1 MRRRRFQRGSIIPR
15 KRSGKTYWYAQWR
28 EEGVRRSKELG
39 LQTSMT
45 RGQAEAILAKILQPI
60 NEAAGI
66 LAAPCINH
74 TFTEFVEQVYLPVY
88 QGKWKAS
95 TAITETDR
103 LRHHLIGSLGNR
115 PITAINRDELQKL
128 LDKKAR
134 SLSDS
139 VISHLRFRLRSIFE
153 LALSE
158 GVVER
163 NPATTLYTPR
173 HCQPG
178 RKKRVLTAEDIDAM
192 IAALD
197 VREQIIVR
205 LATFEGMRPGEIL
218 GLQRGDIDLNE
229 GSLLVRRR
237 VYRGDIDTPKSDRS
251 TRKIALSDGT
261 IEMLGSWFKLMLRI
275 DDSAWVFST
284 ENAKCPLRREF
295 VWTRRMLPAFLP
307 IGLDWATFQVMR
319 RTHASRSKEAGV
331 DAHTRSAQ
339 MGNTVD
345 VNENEY
351 AVSDFKTRREAVRK
365 LEAALTVK
373 KKTNGECSE

>member
-1 MRRRRFQRGSIIPR
+1 M
-15 KRSGKTYWYAQWR
+15 
-28 EEGVRRSKELG
+28 RRSKELG

-60 NEAAGI
+60 NATAGI
-66 LAAPCINH
+66 SAPAFVSH
-74 TFTEFVEQVYLPVY
+74 TFGEFVDQVYLPVY

-95 TAITETDR
+95 TAVTETDR
-103 LRHHLIGSLGNR
+103 LRHHLVGSIGDR
-115 PITAINRDELQKL
+115 PMMAINRDELQKL

-134 SLSDS
+134 ALSDS

-153 LALSE
+153 LAVSE

-163 NPATTLYTPR
+163 NPAAVLYTPR

-178 RKKRVLTAEDIDAM
+178 RKRQVLNAEDIESMLRVMD
-192 IAALD
+192 I
-197 VREQIIVR
+197 REQIIMR

-218 GLQRGDIDLNE
+218 GLQRGDIDLDE
-229 GSLLVRRR
+229 ESLLVRRR
-237 VYRGDIDTPKSDRS
+237 VYRGDVDTPKSDRS
-251 TRKIALSDGT
+251 TRKIALSEGT
-261 IEMLGSWFKLMLRI
+261 IEMLRAWFSVMLRV

-284 ENAKCPLRREF
+284 ESAKKPLTRDF
-295 VWTRRMLPAFLP
+295 VWTRKMLPVLKP

-351 AVSDFKTRREAVRK
+351 AVSDFKSRREAVRK

-373 KKTNGECSE
+373 KANGECS

>member
-1 MRRRRFQRGSIIPR
+1 
-15 KRSGKTYWYAQWR
+15 
-28 EEGVRRSKELG
+28 
-39 LQTSMT
+39 MT
-45 RGQAEAILAKILQPI
+45 KGQAEAILAKILQPI
-60 NEAAGI
+60 NESAGVKAI
-66 LAAPCINH
+66 PYVNH
-74 TFTEFVEQVYLPVY
+74 TFEEFVEQVYLPVY

-95 TAITETDR
+95 TAITETER
-103 LRHHLIGSLGNR
+103 LRYHLVGALGSR
-115 PITAINRDELQKL
+115 PVAAITRDELQKM
-128 LDKKAR
+128 LDKKAQ

-139 VISHLRFRLRSIFE
+139 VVTHLRFRLRSVFE
-153 LALSE
+153 LAVSE

-163 NPATTLYTPR
+163 NPATSLYTPR

-178 RKKRVLTAEDIDAM
+178 RPKYVLDGEGIGAM
-192 IAALD
+192 VAVLEL
-197 VREQIIVR
+197 REQLILR

-218 GLQRGDIDLNE
+218 GLQRGDVDFGE
-229 GSLLVRRR
+229 GSIQVRRR
-237 VYRGDIDTPKSDRS
+237 VFRGDVDTPKSDRS

-261 IEMLGSWFKLMLRI
+261 VEMLRRWFDLMIRI
-275 DDSAWVFST
+275 DDAAWIFST
-284 ENAKCPLRREF
+284 ENNKRPLTRDF
-295 VWTRRMLPAFLP
+295 VWTKRMLPFLKP
-307 IGLDWATFQVMR
+307 IGFDWATFQVMR

-373 KKTNGECSE
+373 KGNGECSG